1 VRALRNPGL
10 DMVLLALLAPR
21 RSGDPDGMPVGPGW
35 SKQAL
40 GQLLLFRSG
49 LHITLT
55 TESRTDMETR
65 VAKFRLNVCT
75 LQFGTD

>member
-1 VRALRNPGL
+1 M
-10 DMVLLALLAPR
+10 DMVLLALLAPSAVVILMVCLLGLVGLSR
-21 RSGDPDGMPVGPGW
+21 QWDGDV
-35 SKQAL
+35 L

>member
-1 VRALRNPGL
+1 
-10 DMVLLALLAPR
+10 MVLLALLAPSAVVILMVCLLGLVGLSR
-21 RSGDPDGMPVGPGW
+21 QWDGDV
-35 SKQAL
+35 L

-65 VAKFRLNVCT
+65 VAKFRVP
-75 LQFGTD
+75 